1 MEMFSEVSM
10 FLLFSIR
17 NVLNHIWNVMEKP
30 LAFDPR
36 GRVALTP
43 SGEIVLTLLGEIKM
57 PPEKQTF
64 SRGFFVVLRYL
75 PWPVVNNPKL

>member
-1 MEMFSEVSM
+1 MPTSSMEMFSEVSM
-10 FLLFSIR
+10 FLLFSMR

-57 PPEKQTF
+57 PSP
-64 SRGFFVVLRYL
+64 GDPLFFL
-75 PWPVVNNPKL
+75 PVQY

>member
-1 MEMFSEVSM
+1 MRLYACGKVAC
-10 FLLFSIR
+10 
-17 NVLNHIWNVMEKP
+17 VC
-30 LAFDPR
+30 PR

-64 SRGFFVVLRYL
+64 FRGFFVVLRYL

>member
-1 MEMFSEVSM
+1 M
-10 FLLFSIR
+10 LLTFVIR
-17 NVLNHIWNVMEKP
+17 LVEKP

-57 PPEKQTF
+57 APKKHTF
-64 SRGFFVVLRYL
+64 FRGFFVVLRYL
-75 PWPVVNNPKL
+75 PWPMVNNPKL